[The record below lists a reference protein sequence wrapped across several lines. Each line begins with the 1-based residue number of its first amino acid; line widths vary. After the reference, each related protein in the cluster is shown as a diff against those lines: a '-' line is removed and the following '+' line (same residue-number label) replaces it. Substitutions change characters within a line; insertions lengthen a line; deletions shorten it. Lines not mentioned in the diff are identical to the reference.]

1 MDILTYFVQY
11 IKYLQ
16 LQHGKLEKCNEALNE
31 SNNVLNAQQLKHSCK
46 CLLKVPVSS
55 NTISSTSQPS
65 SSLSAASLTALYST
79 SALCKDSDTDK
90 LILGLVKKY
99 AITTEM
105 FLPDKVNF
113 QTDCPD
119 PPPDISSPN
128 CYAQKSTE
136 KDALITELYMS
147 INFALHPWM

>member
-1 MDILTYFVQY
+1 
-11 IKYLQ
+11 
-16 LQHGKLEKCNEALNE
+16 
-31 SNNVLNAQQLKHSCK
+31 
-46 CLLKVPVSS
+46 
-55 NTISSTSQPS
+55 
-65 SSLSAASLTALYST
+65 
-79 SALCKDSDTDK
+79 
-90 LILGLVKKY
+90 
-99 AITTEM
+99 M

-147 INFALHPWM
+147 IDFALHPRMQTNAFYNQVCTNLYLVEISLAHEASRSLELECSKLNHHSSMGYVQWQVAYSTC